1 MLYSNAIKCMKR
13 KTLTLSS
20 EFYEKLIHLE
30 PETKHGV
37 LDVVFDFFF
46 AGKSF
51 CTLIGIAFK
60 FPFVSSIFC
69 LYYICFTAP
78 WQGTLVL

>member
-1 MLYSNAIKCMKR
+1 MKR

-51 CTLIGIAFK
+51 CYSDFSTDTKKIKGEGPKTF
-60 FPFVSSIFC
+60 SRC
-69 LYYICFTAP
+69 LSYSVP
-78 WQGTLVL
+78 SV